1 MTDPTTTRSVP
12 PELSEFTPLEATQ
25 QTCGLLIVHL
35 LAQASLEAPA
45 LPEAQKI
52 ALILQNGGAPVLFI
66 PEA

>member
-1 MTDPTTTRSVP
+1 MTDPTTTHAVT
-12 PELSEFTPLEATQ
+12 PELSMFTPLEATQ

-35 LAQASLEAPA
+35 LAQASLED
-45 LPEAQKI
+45 PELTEDQKI

>member
-1 MTDPTTTRSVP
+1 MPDTDLETPSVP

-35 LAQASLEAPA
+35 LAQVTLNELSEA
-45 LPEAQKI
+45 EKI
-52 ALILQNGGAPVLFI
+52 AIILQNGGAPVLFI

>member
-1 MTDPTTTRSVP
+1 MTDTDLETRPVP
-12 PELSEFTPLEATQ
+12 PELSEFTPLEASR

-35 LAQASLEAPA
+35 LAQVTLNGLSDAEKL
-45 LPEAQKI
+45 

>member
-1 MTDPTTTRSVP
+1 MTHPTTARPVP

-35 LAQASLEAPA
+35 LAQASLDE
-45 LPEAQKI
+45 LSDAQKI

>member
-1 MTDPTTTRSVP
+1 MTHLETPSVP

-35 LAQASLEAPA
+35 LAQVTLNELSEA
-45 LPEAQKI
+45 EKI
-52 ALILQNGGAPVLFI
+52 AIILQNGGAPVLFI

>member
-1 MTDPTTTRSVP
+1 MTDPATTRTVP

-25 QTCGLLIVHL
+25 QTCGLLILHL
-35 LAQASLEAPA
+35 LAQASLED
-45 LPEAQKI
+45 PELTEEQKT